1 MTIKKVLRTEGSGF
15 VSEVTEGP
23 HIQHTVGLSLHKLS
37 DRALA
42 WCAQGPGFYTQHQG
56 EREKC
61 LNHEVNSVGRF
72 PKGKSLKLLRGGKNY
87 LLSLES

>member
-15 VSEVTEGP
+15 VSEVTEGT

-42 WCAQGPGFYTQHQG
+42 
-56 EREKC
+56 
-61 LNHEVNSVGRF
+61 
-72 PKGKSLKLLRGGKNY
+72 
-87 LLSLES
+87 